1 MEIKPIKNESDYQQ
15 ALAGIERLMEAELNT
30 PEGDKLDILTTL
42 VEAYEASHYPID
54 PPDPIRTE
62 LDKPQGISRFRNAAP
77 PSPANC
83 G

>member
-54 PPDPIRTE
+54 PPDPI
-62 LDKPQGISRFRNAAP
+62 
-77 PSPANC
+77 
-83 G
+83 